1 MKDQVIDFLKK
12 QKKLL
17 SVDDIYKSMGLID
30 QRDFVTLVK
39 TINQLEDDGEIFINK
54 NNQIGLIS
62 HFNYVKGV
70 INVKEAGFG
79 FVTIDK
85 NYFENENNFEN
96 KKIVLDN
103 AKDIYVSMD
112 NRKTALDGDCVLVE
126 LFLGNSTLEGK
137 VVKILKRASADF
149 IGIVKYYRKKYIV
162 ESLNKKTNISI
173 CLEKNSEIDYRN
185 LINMVVKVVI
195 TKYFERV
202 ENLLQPIGVGKVIE
216 KYDDYSK
223 PGMDLTTIL
232 LANDYELDFPVKV
245 KDEVTRIPLE
255 ISKLDL
261 DGRVDLT
268 KKQIVTIDGDDAKD
282 LDDAIC
288 VEKMSNGN
296 YFLGV
301 YIADVSNY
309 VEIGTAL
316 DDEAYNRGT
325 STYLPDRVVPMLPK
339 ELSNGICSLNE
350 GVLRLVMA
358 CEMEIDLNGKVLDSK
373 IFKGYIKSSARLTY
387 NNVNKILSDD
397 LKVTELY
404 KNLVPMLKE
413 AEALAKILYKMRVD
427 RGAFEFDTI
436 ESKVILDENLKAID
450 VKLVERGIAEK
461 MIEEFMLIA
470 NETVAETMKWLEVPF
485 IYRVHDE
492 PNEEK
497 MVDFMEYARLLG
509 YNIKTNN
516 KKSFAKSLQK
526 ILLDNKESNDLTSK
540 VINKMLLR
548 TMAKAKYQSHNIG
561 HFGLAS
567 ECYTHFTS
575 PIRRYPDLIVH
586 RLIKEFLLNEKVY
599 SDSNIG
605 LLANTISD
613 QAEYLST
620 CERTAESVE
629 RLADDIKKTEYISD
643 KIGNKYRGTISS
655 VTNYGCYVMLDNS
668 VEGFVNFNDFPAG
681 YYLTAYPKQ
690 GTLIDEKR
698 NVSYTIG
705 EKVLIKVLST
715 NKRLHRIDFQ
725 LIKKVK
731 E

>member
-1 MKDQVIDFLKK
+1 MKDQIIDFLRK
-12 QKKLL
+12 QKKLV
-17 SVDDIYKSMGLID
+17 SVDEIYQSIGLID
-30 QRDFVTLVK
+30 QKDFVTLVK
-39 TINQLEDDGEIFINK
+39 TINQLEDEGEIFINK

-62 HFNYVKGV
+62 HFNYVKGI

-85 NYFENENNFEN
+85 DYFEKDNDFEN
-96 KKIVLDN
+96 KKIVLDST
-103 AKDIYVSMD
+103 KDVYVSMD
-112 NRKTALDGDCVLVE
+112 NRKTALDGDYVLVE

-137 VVKILKRASADF
+137 VVKILKRASSDF

-162 ESLNKKTNISI
+162 ESLNKKTNISV

-202 ENLLQPIGVGKVIE
+202 ENLLQPIGVGKIIE

-232 LANDYELDFPVKV
+232 LANDYELDFPIKV
-245 KDEVTRIPLE
+245 KDEITGIPLE
-255 ISKLDL
+255 ISKSELEN
-261 DGRVDLT
+261 RVDLT
-268 KKQIVTIDGDDAKD
+268 NKKIVTIDGDDAKD

-309 VEIGTAL
+309 VKVGTAL

-387 NNVNKILSDD
+387 NNVNKILLGDT
-397 LKVTELY
+397 KIAELY
-404 KNLVPMLKE
+404 KTLVPMLKE
-413 AEALAKILYKMRVD
+413 AESLAKILYKMRVD

-436 ESKVILDENLKAID
+436 ESKIVLDENLKAID
-450 VKLVERGIAEK
+450 VKLVERGTAEK

-586 RLIKEFLLNEKVY
+586 RLIKEFLLNEKIY
-599 SDSNIG
+599 SDNDIVP
-605 LLANTISD
+605 LANIISEE
-613 QAEYLST
+613 AEYLST
-620 CERTAESVE
+620 CERKAESVE

-643 KIGNKYRGTISS
+643 KIGNKYKGTISS

-668 VEGFVNFNDFPAG
+668 VEGFVNFNDFPSG
-681 YYLTAYPKQ
+681 YYFTAYPKQ

-705 EKVLIKVLST
+705 EKVLVRVIST
-715 NKRLHRIDFQ
+715 NKKLHRIDFQ